1 MSLRFKGG
9 ERLQRG
15 RGIGGLLRLVKSLF
29 TPLVKSAGKSIV
41 KAATSNTGKAV
52 LNSIKD
58 QAIDSGIRLASDAL
72 RGEDMD
78 ESLHNELQTVK
89 RKAADGLESVVRKNK
104 KRTTK
109 QNDFRDNSNSGY
121 IKQKR
126 TKYNQPKRYPIIDK
140 QRLSHSKNIKKKK
153 DFFDDDE

>member
-52 LNSIKD
+52 MNSIKD

-78 ESLHNELQTVK
+78 ESLHNELQSVK
-89 RKAADGLESVVRKNK
+89 RKAADGLESVVRKK
-104 KRTTK
+104 KK
-109 QNDFRDNSNSGY
+109 QNDYRDNSNTTY
-121 IKQKR
+121 IKHKK
-126 TKYNQPKRYPIIDK
+126 TKYNQPKRRII
-140 QRLSHSKNIKKKK
+140 KKK
-153 DFFDDDE
+153 DFFDADDE

>member
-52 LNSIKD
+52 MNSIKD

-78 ESLHNELQTVK
+78 ESLHNELQSVK
-89 RKAADGLESVVRKNK
+89 RKAADGLESVVRKK
-104 KRTTK
+104 KK
-109 QNDFRDNSNSGY
+109 QNDYRDNSNTTY
-121 IKQKR
+121 IKRKK
-126 TKYNQPKRYPIIDK
+126 TKYNQPKRRI
-140 QRLSHSKNIKKKK
+140 IKKRKR
-153 DFFDDDE
+153 FFR

>member
-29 TPLVKSAGKSIV
+29 TPLVKSAGKSIL

-52 LNSIKD
+52 MNSIKD

-78 ESLHNELQTVK
+78 ESLHNELQSVK
-89 RKAADGLESVVRKNK
+89 RKAADGLESVVRKK
-104 KRTTK
+104 KK
-109 QNDFRDNSNSGY
+109 QNDYRDNSNTTY
-121 IKQKR
+121 IKRKK
-126 TKYNQPKRYPIIDK
+126 TKYNQPKRRI
-140 QRLSHSKNIKKKK
+140 IKKKK

>member
-78 ESLHNELQTVK
+78 ESLHNELQSVK
-89 RKAADGLESVVRKNK
+89 RKAADGLESVVRKK
-104 KRTTK
+104 KK
-109 QNDFRDNSNSGY
+109 QNDYRDNSNTTY
-121 IKQKR
+121 IKRKK
-126 TKYNQPKRYPIIDK
+126 TKYNQPKRRI
-140 QRLSHSKNIKKKK
+140 IKKK
-153 DFFDDDE
+153 DLFD

>member
-109 QNDFRDNSNSGY
+109 QNDFRGLNIDKQSLSHSKN

-126 TKYNQPKRYPIIDK
+126 TKYNQPKRRI
-140 QRLSHSKNIKKKK
+140 IKKKK

>member
-1 MSLRFKGG
+1 MSLHFKGG

-89 RKAADGLESVVRKNK
+89 RKAADGLESVVRKK
-104 KRTTK
+104 KK
-109 QNDFRDNSNSGY
+109 QNDFRDNSNTAY
-121 IKQKR
+121 IKQKK
-126 TKYNQPKRYPIIDK
+126 TKYNQPKRRI
-140 QRLSHSKNIKKKK
+140 IKKK
-153 DFFDDDE
+153 DIFDDDE